1 LPPDFS
7 FGIKSSKSPY
17 AVDNINKELKVQ
29 IYINEQELDFT
40 LEDEKYFAD
49 IYRSVS
55 DWLLKSGMQ
64 VLSIRLNDD
73 DEKITE
79 IKKLMTMPLDG
90 ISRIEIEADKEND
103 GYSAL
108 IEYFQVYIDALLSG
122 NSKVLT
128 DLQKEYKYV
137 NDVLVSYLGDAD
149 DAIIKKMGELI
160 GKNDGSEEL
169 LKLITYCCAKLKDFY
184 KEQTF
189 PHSELSA
196 TVLLME
202 KQLEEYCN
210 ISVYLQTGKE
220 KEAYQL
226 ILYFIEYAQK
236 VIRIVNYLKTRHKE
250 TVLSGKIGDYNEESF
265 FLKFSAILKELVD
278 GFENEDII
286 QIGDLIEY
294 EIVPMLEMLIGEIKA
309 NNG

>member
-1 LPPDFS
+1 M
-7 FGIKSSKSPY
+7 
-17 AVDNINKELKVQ
+17 Q

-55 DWLLKSGMQ
+55 DWLLQSGMQ
-64 VLSIRLNDD
+64 VLSVRLNDEN
-73 DEKITE
+73 EKTTE
-79 IKKLMTMPLDG
+79 INKLMTMPLDG
-90 ISRIEIEADKEND
+90 INRIEIEADKEND

-137 NDVLVSYLGDAD
+137 NDVLVSYLGDND

-160 GKNDGSEEL
+160 KKNDGSEEL

-236 VIRIVNYLKTRHKE
+236 VIRIVNYLKTRHNE
-250 TVLSGKIGDYNEESF
+250 IVLSGKIGDYNEESF